1 MTYKD
6 LELEFYYEYA
16 DRNGV
21 ICATPVE
28 LYKDIC
34 LLAKERNDDEVI
46 WDELVQ
52 YLKDKDYND
61 FCIEDVKVCMKRHK
75 KV

>member
-1 MTYKD
+1 MTYKE

-34 LLAKERNDDEVI
+34 LLAKEKNDDEVV

-52 YLKDKDYND
+52 YLKEKDYND
-61 FCIEDVKVCMKRHK
+61 FCIEDVKVCMKRRNK
-75 KV
+75 

>member
-1 MTYKD
+1 MTYKE
-6 LELEFYYEYA
+6 LELEFYFEYA

-21 ICATPVE
+21 ICATPIE

-34 LLAKERNDDEVI
+34 VLAKEHNDEEIV
-46 WDELVQ
+46 WDDLVQ

-61 FCIEDVKVCMKRHK
+61 FCIEDVKICIKRGNK
-75 KV
+75 

>member
-1 MTYKD
+1 MTYRD
-6 LELEFYYEYA
+6 LELEFYLEYA

-28 LYKDIC
+28 LYKEIC
-34 LLAKERNDDEVI
+34 QLAKERNEEVVWDD
-46 WDELVQ
+46 LVE
-52 YLKDKDYND
+52 YLKKKDYND
-61 FCIEDVKVCMKRHK
+61 FCIEDVRICYKRGK

>member
-1 MTYKD
+1 MTYKE
-6 LELEFYYEYA
+6 LELEFYLEYA

-21 ICATPVE
+21 ICATPIE

-34 LLAKERNDDEVI
+34 LLAKERVEDKVVWDD
-46 WDELVQ
+46 LVQ

-61 FCIEDVKVCMKRHK
+61 FCIEDVKVCITRRKS
-75 KV
+75 

>member
-1 MTYKD
+1 MTYKE
-6 LELEFYYEYA
+6 LELEFYFEYA

-34 LLAKERNDDEVI
+34 VLAKERGDEEVVWNDM
-46 WDELVQ
+46 VQ

-61 FCIEDVKVCMKRHK
+61 FCIEDVHICFKRGK
-75 KV
+75 KE

>member
-1 MTYKD
+1 MTYKE

-34 LLAKERNDDEVI
+34 LIAKERSDDEVV

-52 YLKDKDYND
+52 YLKEKDYND
-61 FCIEDVKVCMKRHK
+61 FCIEDVKICMKRRAK
-75 KV
+75 